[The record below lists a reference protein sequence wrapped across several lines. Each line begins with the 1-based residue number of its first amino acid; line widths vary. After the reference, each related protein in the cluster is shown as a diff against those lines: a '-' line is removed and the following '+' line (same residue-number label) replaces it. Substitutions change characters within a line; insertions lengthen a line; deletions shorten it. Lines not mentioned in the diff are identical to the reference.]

1 MMKIRFELLDVFDC
15 DLVSVPVGRG
25 PNRHYLLGHIHWC
38 ILRLFQYFRQT
49 LPASELSLSC
59 LIEVGTKLSEGLQGA
74 KLRQVES
81 QCSGDLLH
89 GFNLCRAADSRNAI
103 PDVNSWSKT
112 TVE

>member
-15 DLVSVPVGRG
+15 DIVSVPIGRG
-25 PNRHYLLGHIHWC
+25 PNRHYLLSHIHWR
-38 ILRLFQYFRQT
+38 ILRLFQYFRQS

-81 QCSGDLLH
+81 QRSCDLLH
-89 GFNLCRAADSRNAI
+89 GLNLCRPADSRNAVTNV
-103 PDVNSWSKT
+103 DSWSKT